1 MNIIGPRR
9 LVMDPVS
16 CTVDLRDE
24 GAAAALGVLGQ
35 RVDGTIAD
43 VRVLRATT
51 IPGRHGQ
58 LLKLG
63 LFNSERHR
71 IHVSVATLV
80 DVDIMAAAVNTD
92 AMGGF
97 AMHIPN
103 ADYEKREIKRGTL
116 MGKAHKLA
124 DWMPIDANAAI
135 NMTKK
140 PERVLREHTR
150 EELEVIRKLITDN
163 VNWTVPYQYR
173 SEYIAMLMA
182 RQHFF
187 SADNLDL
194 GFRDLEQHTI
204 DLKDKDPVFSPQFRL
219 PAEHLKLIQENVAG
233 WLQAGIIERSRSP
246 YNSPIFCVPK
256 KEGQGLRCVLDYRR
270 VNASSFSDRYALRT
284 IDECGDCWEGREQ
297 GVLGNRLQH
306 RLLAT

>member
-1 MNIIGPRR
+1 MIVTNDVAQSIIGMNIIGPRR
-9 LVMDPVS
+9 LVMDSVS
-16 CTVDLRDE
+16 CSVDFRDE

-35 RVDGTIAD
+35 REDSTIAD
-43 VRVLRATT
+43 LRVLRATT
-51 IPGRHGQ
+51 IPGRHGP
-58 LLKLG
+58 LLRLG
-63 LFNSERHR
+63 LFNLERHR
-71 IHVSVATLV
+71 IHASVATLV
-80 DVDIMAAAVNTD
+80 DMDIMVAAVNTD
-92 AMGGF
+92 AMGRF

-103 ADYEKREIKRGTL
+103 ADYEEREIKRGTL

-163 VNWTVPYQYR
+163 VNRTVPYQYQ

-194 GFRDLEQHTI
+194 GFTDLEQHTI
-204 DLKDKDPVFSPQFRL
+204 DSAQ
-219 PAEHLKLIQENVAG
+219 
-233 WLQAGIIERSRSP
+233 S
-246 YNSPIFCVPK
+246 
-256 KEGQGLRCVLDYRR
+256 
-270 VNASSFSDRYALRT
+270 
-284 IDECGDCWEGREQ
+284 
-297 GVLGNRLQH
+297 
-306 RLLAT
+306 